1 MLLKHQVLTN
11 IRKTLIQ
18 PSHIQTI
25 IIVYKLKSKGICVLY
40 NDEEKRESKEEKKE
54 TANAAELLNGY
65 LFAEPELSPESLSNE
80 GKNKKA
86 SFSVLK
92 TATLLILVL
101 AVAFSGAFSGMY
113 WICRTALTAD
123 SDFLSTLI
131 LKMSGVTINR
141 VDVDYVSGEYVGDSV
156 ELADKIMKPSLAL
169 TGYIW
174 DEALEKHILAT
185 NGSGVII
192 SSKGIA
198 VTNRHVAFGLD
209 RLDATDYNGKTY
221 KCEIIAVDEKTDLAV
236 IKLLLE
242 DGDVITPV
250 TAVADSSKAVM
261 GQSIAVVGNPLGM
274 GLSYSCG
281 YVSHPDRDI
290 GERGGN
296 FIQIDATVNPGNS
309 GGGLFDADGNLLGII
324 TLKAKGDNVD
334 GIGYAIP
341 SNRMLD
347 VLNDLLEF
355 GYVTGRPALGVSIAT
370 VNSSNWQ
377 YWSENDLRGVL
388 GDRKYGVFIITSKY
402 TDEMK
407 LGDRIVSING
417 RVITENADI
426 SAIIDECNI
435 GDVLGIELERPIKG
449 NDGLITYEKVSITFT
464 LRERDWADA
473 LK

>member
-1 MLLKHQVLTN
+1 M
-11 IRKTLIQ
+11 
-18 PSHIQTI
+18 
-25 IIVYKLKSKGICVLY
+25 YKLKSKGICDLY
-40 NDEEKRESKEEKKE
+40 NDEENNINENTGASEQQEQKKPS
-54 TANAAELLNGY
+54 ANAAEILNGY
-65 LFAEPELSPESLSNE
+65 LFAEPELSPEKLSNE

-92 TATLLILVL
+92 TAGLLILVL

-113 WICRTALTAD
+113 WICNTALTSD
-123 SDFLSTLI
+123 SDFLGTLI

-141 VDVDYVSGEYVGDSV
+141 VDTDYVSGEYTGDNIN
-156 ELADKIMKPSLAL
+156 LADEIMKPSLAL

-174 DEALEKHILAT
+174 DEVLEKYTLAS
-185 NGSGVII
+185 NGSGVIL
-192 SSKGIA
+192 SAEGIA

-209 RLDATDYNGKTY
+209 KLDATDYNGKTY
-221 KCEIIAVDEKTDLAV
+221 GCEIIAVDEKTDLAV
-236 IKLLLE
+236 IRLKLGE
-242 DGDVITPV
+242 GDFVTPV

-261 GQSIAVVGNPLGM
+261 GQSIAVVGNPLGV
-274 GLSYSCG
+274 GLSYSYG

-290 GERGGN
+290 NDRGGN

-309 GGGLFDADGNLLGII
+309 GGGLFDSNGNLLGIV
-324 TLKAKGDNVD
+324 TAKAKGDNVD

-347 VLNDLLEF
+347 IINDLLRF
-355 GYVTGRPALGVSIAT
+355 GYVKGRPALGVTIAT

-377 YWSENDLRGVL
+377 HWSENDLKGVI

-402 TDEMK
+402 TDDMM

-417 RVITENADI
+417 TVVTENADI
-426 SAIIDECNI
+426 TAIIDKCKVGDTLNI
-435 GDVLGIELERPIKG
+435 KLERPVKG
-449 NDGLITYEKVSITFT
+449 NDGLITYEDASATFV
-464 LRERDWADA
+464 LRERDWADD